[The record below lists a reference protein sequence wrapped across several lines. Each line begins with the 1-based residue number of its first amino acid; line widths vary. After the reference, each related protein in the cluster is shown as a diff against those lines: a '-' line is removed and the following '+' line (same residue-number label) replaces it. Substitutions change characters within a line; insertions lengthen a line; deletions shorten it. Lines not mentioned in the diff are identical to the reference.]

1 MTFLSVVELGF
12 LILLMTKTQLSNM
25 FQLANPGVSPV
36 NPAAHHLGY
45 FVPVSM
51 HQYAYIELIGKWGL
65 LSFKKNLVSLKLLAS
80 FVHIKKFK
88 YRPGRETE
96 DKKLSGLG
104 FISLMS

>member
-65 LSFKKNLVSLKLLAS
+65 LSLK
-80 FVHIKKFK
+80 KKFSIAK
-88 YRPGRETE
+88 A
-96 DKKLSGLG
+96 KVS
-104 FISLMS
+104 